1 MTTAIGFGRNQSAEE
16 GNGVGPPC
24 LNHRMN
30 KVVIGALVAEG
41 QVLLAHRRDD
51 KHAYPGEWD
60 LPGGVV
66 ESGESDLDALAREL
80 HEELGVRVGT
90 TSALYLDQVTVGPE
104 HEPVIIRAWLIR
116 DWTGVP
122 SNVAPEEHQAIAWF
136 HADEL
141 PKLSHPPIQV
151 ALERELR

>member
-1 MTTAIGFGRNQSAEE
+1 MPKE
-16 GNGVGPPC
+16 GDAVGPPC
-24 LNHRMN
+24 SNHHMN
-30 KVVIGALVAEG
+30 KVVIGVLVAEG
-41 QVLLAHRRDD
+41 QVLLVHRRDD

-66 ESGESDLDALAREL
+66 ESGEADLDALAREL
-80 HEELGVRVGT
+80 HEELGVRVST
-90 TSALYLDQVTVGPE
+90 RSALYLDQVTVGPE
-104 HEPVIIRAWLIR
+104 PELVTIRAWLIR

-136 HADEL
+136 HADDL
-141 PKLSHPPIQV
+141 PKLLHQPIQV